1 MKFSQSWL
9 STFFANNQLP
19 DEFLDD
25 KLADKLTMNG
35 LEVEE
40 LYPAVPEFSN
50 VVVAKIVSAQKHPD
64 ADKLRVCTVDI
75 GDGNPLQIVCGAP
88 NARENIY
95 VPCAKIGAVLNTEDV
110 DSRTIKD
117 RRKVH
122 EFVHRRIQF
131 VSNHIRN
138 KIGQFVLITFI
149 NTRTI

>member
-75 GDGNPLQIVCGAP
+75 GDVNP
-88 NARENIY
+88 
-95 VPCAKIGAVLNTEDV
+95 
-110 DSRTIKD
+110 
-117 RRKVH
+117 
-122 EFVHRRIQF
+122 
-131 VSNHIRN
+131 
-138 KIGQFVLITFI
+138 
-149 NTRTI
+149 